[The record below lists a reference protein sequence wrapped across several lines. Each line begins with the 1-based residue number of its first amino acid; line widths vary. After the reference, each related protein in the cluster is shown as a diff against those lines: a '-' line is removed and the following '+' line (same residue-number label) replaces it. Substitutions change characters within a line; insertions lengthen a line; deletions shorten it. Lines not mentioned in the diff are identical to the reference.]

1 MKKSILVALLVFMSM
16 FTVVMILPET
26 ARATT
31 LYVGGAGPGNHT
43 TIQGAVDAAI
53 PGDTVYVY
61 NGTYHE
67 HVALDKTLSLVGE
80 DRNATVL
87 DGSGTGVP
95 LNVTADW
102 VNVTGFNFTNS
113 GTDWEDAGLELYS
126 AHNCNISYNIFQDS
140 MEHIGL
146 LLSDNNTIIHN
157 EVLGPFNGIVVSRS
171 SDNTIVRNTVYSN
184 GNMGISVSR
193 GDNNTVS
200 NNTVVGNDDGIMLG
214 GWANHT
220 LVADNNISLNGRY
233 GLALWGAS
241 HSTVHNNTMLRN
253 GWGTYRY
260 GIYLWFADNNT
271 ISRNEVHESASMNIY
286 LNYSNNNTVVDNNV
300 SDSHYG
306 IFLHDS
312 DGNNIVRTKALAN
325 TNAGFYLS
333 WQSDHNT
340 ISDGEAS
347 GNVFG
352 IYLASADFN
361 TISDSRTSDN
371 EAGIHLDVSDSNLIS
386 NCTVL
391 SNGGGISIL
400 DSYNTTIWGSNVS
413 LSDRAGFYVTSS
425 NNTFISNSTVL
436 LNGDNGIG
444 VYFSGDSW
452 IRNNSL
458 SSNWGFGIGLSSS
471 ERVVIH
477 DNVLIHDGI
486 GIGGNR
492 ISDFNS
498 HVISTTNTANGKPI
512 RYWKNITGGIVP
524 ADAGQVILANCTG
537 VLVENQNIS
546 DADTGIQLGV
556 SFGNIVRAN
565 NVSSNDW
572 DGVSLTY
579 SNSNFVGS
587 NTAHGNRQGLR
598 LHHSDGNNVSNN
610 NASWNNWSGI
620 RLDRSDANGLSSNN
634 FSFNDVGMNLYRSSA
649 EIISDNVM
657 FDDGILI
664 WGSSREHWNTHDID
678 TTNTVNGSPVY
689 YLKNV
694 TGGSVPSDGGEVIL
708 ANCSNVSVSG
718 QSVNNGSVG
727 ILMGFSE
734 YNDISGNTASSNEVY
749 GIQMYASNHN
759 TLSDNNVSYNQ
770 WGIHLYSST
779 QNTIARNEVYRNE
792 MGMAIRADSNNNT
805 VDLNIVSESQ
815 QYGIGTSYSPDNIIV
830 GNDVL
835 RNRQG
840 ISISVSSG
848 TRIYHNNIID
858 NTFQG
863 GDNTD
868 SNQWDDGY
876 PSGGNHWS
884 DYAGVDVM
892 SGPDQ
897 DQPGSDGIGDTPYNV
912 DADTQDRYPLMD
924 PFGVPRTRPPK
935 VLDAVLSGADFEN
948 VTISWSLSP
957 DDGLGLNSVVGY
969 QILRNTTYDR
979 SGLGYQLISTL
990 PNGTNS
996 YVDTFAGEGD
1006 PKDYF
1011 YIICAL
1017 DANNTTSCSEDQ
1029 AGKFTRP
1036 LMTGPNLAS
1045 IPLMQSDT
1053 DVENVLQTATFDMA
1067 WTYRPYDPNDKWK
1080 YYMPFKPYKGD
1091 LSWLN
1096 HFQGFWINATE
1107 ECNLTVA
1114 GLVPLRTSIQLFS
1127 GWNLVS
1133 FPSFNGSFTVTDL
1146 KAATPVERVE
1156 MYNPASPPHYL
1167 RVALDSDVLGTGEAY
1182 WVKASWDAIWIVEA
1196 A

>member
-1 MKKSILVALLVFMSM
+1 MRKSILMALLVFMSM

-31 LYVGGAGPGNHT
+31 LFVGGTGPGNYT
-43 TIQGAVDAAI
+43 TIQAAIDAAV

-61 NGTYHE
+61 NETYYE
-67 HVALDKTLSLVGE
+67 HVALNKTLSLVGE

-126 AHNCNISYNIFQDS
+126 AHNCNISHNIFQDS

-146 LLSDNNTIIHN
+146 LLSDNNTITYN
-157 EVLGPFNGIVVSRS
+157 EVLGPFNGIVVSQS

-184 GNMGISVSR
+184 GNIGIYVPW
-193 GDNNTVS
+193 GDSNTIS

-220 LVADNNISLNGRY
+220 LVAGNNISSNGRY

-241 HSTVHNNTMLRN
+241 YSTVHNNIMLRN

-260 GIYLWFADNNT
+260 GIYLWDAENNT
-271 ISRNEVHESASMNIY
+271 ISHNEVHESASINIY
-286 LNYSNNNTVVDNNV
+286 LNYSNNNTVEGNNV

-306 IFLHDS
+306 VNLHNSDS
-312 DGNNIVRTKALAN
+312 NNVVRTKALAN
-325 TNAGFYLS
+325 SYAGVYIWRLS
-333 WQSDHNT
+333 NHNM
-340 ISDGEAS
+340 ISDSEIS
-347 GNVFG
+347 GSSFG
-352 IYLASADFN
+352 VYFGGADNN
-361 TISDSRTSDN
+361 TISDSRTSNN
-371 EAGIHLDVSDSNLIS
+371 EAGIYLDASDFSQIL

-391 SNGGGISIL
+391 SNGGGISVRE
-400 DSYNTTIWGSNVS
+400 SYNTTIRESNVS
-413 LSDRAGFYVTSS
+413 LSDSMGLYVTSS
-425 NNTFISNSTVL
+425 NNTLISNNTVL
-436 LNGDNGIG
+436 QNGHDGIG
-444 VYFSGDSW
+444 IYFSGDGE
-452 IRNNSL
+452 ITNNTL
-458 SSNWGFGIGLSSS
+458 SSNWASGIGLSYS
-471 ERVVIH
+471 ERVTIH
-477 DNVLIHDGI
+477 DNVLVDDGI

-492 ISDFNS
+492 LSDFNS
-498 HVISTTNTANGKPI
+498 HVISTTNAANGKPI
-512 RYWKNITGGIVP
+512 RYWKNVTGGIVP

-537 VLVENQNIS
+537 VRVENQNIS
-546 DADTGIQLGV
+546 DADYGVQLGV
-556 SFGNIVRAN
+556 SSGNIVRAN

-572 DGVSLTY
+572 YGISLTY
-579 SNSNFVGS
+579 SYANSVEN
-587 NTAHGNRQGLR
+587 NTANGNRQGLR
-598 LHHSDGNNVSNN
+598 LHHSNGNAVTGS
-610 NASWNNWSGI
+610 NASWNSWDGI
-620 RLDRSDANGLSSNN
+620 HLYESDGNALSSNN
-634 FSFNDVGMNLYRSSA
+634 FSFNDVGIDLYWSSA
-649 EIISDNVM
+649 DILSDNVM
-657 FDDGILI
+657 FEDGILI
-664 WGSSREHWNTHDID
+664 WGSSIEHWNTHDID
-678 TTNTVNGSPVY
+678 TTNTVNGNPVHY
-689 YLKNV
+689 WKNA
-694 TGGSVPSDGGEVIL
+694 TGGSVPSDAGEVIL
-708 ANCSNVSVSG
+708 ANCSNVSVGG
-718 QSVNNGSVG
+718 QNVNNGSVG
-727 ILMGFSE
+727 ILLGFSAN
-734 YNDISGNTASSNEVY
+734 NDIAGNTASSNKLY
-749 GIQMYASNHN
+749 GVHMYRSDLN
-759 TLSDNNVSYNQ
+759 TLSDNNISYNQ
-770 WGIHLYSST
+770 WGIHLYSSV
-779 QNTIARNEVYRNE
+779 QNTIARNEVYRNK
-792 MGMAIRADSNNNT
+792 MGMGIRADSNNNT

-815 QYGIGTSYSPDNIIV
+815 QYGIGTSYSRDNIIV

-840 ISISVSSG
+840 ISISMSSG
-848 TRIYHNNIID
+848 TRVYHNNIID
-858 NTFQG
+858 NTFQA

-876 PSGGNHWS
+876 PSGGNYWS

-948 VTISWSLSP
+948 VTISWALSP

-969 QILRNTTYDR
+969 HILRNTTYDR
-979 SGLGYQLISTL
+979 SGFDYQLISTL

-996 YVDTFAGEGD
+996 FVDTYAGEGD
-1006 PKDYF
+1006 PNDYF

-1017 DANNTTSCSEDQ
+1017 DSNNTTSCSEDQ

-1036 LMTGPNLAS
+1036 LLTGPNLVS
-1045 IPLMQSDT
+1045 IPLVQSDT
-1053 DVENVLQTATFDMA
+1053 RVENVLQTATFDMT

-1096 HFQGFWINATE
+1096 HTQGFWINATE

-1114 GLVPLRTSIQLFS
+1114 GLVPLRTSIQLYS
-1127 GWNLVS
+1127 GWNLVG
-1133 FPSFNGSFTVTDL
+1133 FPSFDASFMLSDL
-1146 KAATPVERVE
+1146 R
-1156 MYNPASPPHYL
+1156 ASVAVDRAEAFDPSAPPHFL
-1167 RVALDSDVLGTGEAY
+1167 RIMQDSDEFSAGDGY
-1182 WVKASWDAIWIVEA
+1182 WVKVTGDTLWMVDV
-1196 A
+1196 